1 MSREEG
7 KRGKRRPGIDGMGG
21 GDIPCGL
28 LYFLGSES
36 AVLDGRRAFWGEREG
51 GVDGV
56 ARCRR
61 PFFIYFLG
69 YGGIILSRPVK
80 DRKK

>member
-28 LYFLGSES
+28 LYLPEGES
-36 AVLDGRRAFWGEREG
+36 AVLGGRRAFRGSER
-51 GVDGV
+51 GVWMGWPAVDDL
-56 ARCRR
+56 
-61 PFFIYFLG
+61 FL
-69 YGGIILSRPVK
+69 IIFWATVVLFLVGP
-80 DRKK
+80 